1 MRIAFLGTPPF
12 AVPSLEALLQSGEE
26 VVAVLTQPDRPA
38 GRGRHPQPSAV
49 KRAARQAGLPVHQP
63 ERVRDPAVLE
73 LLLPLQLDLIVV
85 VAFGQ
90 ILPQSLLDLPTHGC
104 VNVHASLLPRYRGAA
119 PIPRAIL
126 HGETETGITTI
137 RMDAGIDTGPIFL
150 QRACHILPDDTAG
163 TLAMRLASLGAEVLV
178 ETLRA
183 LKAGALRPQPQDD
196 RRATYAPLLKKEE
209 GWLRWEEPA
218 VALRDRVR
226 AFDPWPGAYTS
237 RQGTLLKIWRAAV
250 VPGAVGTPGNVLRAG
265 KEGILVA
272 TGEGGL
278 LMTEI
283 QLPGGQ
289 RMSASA
295 FLRGHPLQPGE
306 RLGGE

>member
-12 AVPSLEALLQSGEE
+12 AVPSLVALLQRGEE

-49 KRAARQAGLPVHQP
+49 KRAALHAGLPVHQP
-63 ERVRDPAVLE
+63 ERVRDPIVLD
-73 LLLPLQLDLIVV
+73 LLRSLQLDLLVV

-90 ILPQSLLDLPTHGC
+90 ILPQALLDLPRHGC
-104 VNVHASLLPRYRGAA
+104 INVHASLLPRFRGAA

-137 RMDAGIDTGPIFL
+137 QMDVGIDTGPILL

-163 TLAMRLASLGAEVLV
+163 SLAARLAPLGAEVLV

-183 LKAGALRPQPQDD
+183 LKAGTLRPQPQEETK
-196 RRATYAPLLKKEE
+196 AISAPLLKKEE
-209 GWLRWEEPA
+209 GLLRWVEPA
-218 VALRDRVR
+218 VALRNRVR
-226 AFDPWPGAYTS
+226 AFDPWPGSYTAW
-237 RQGTLLKIWRAAV
+237 RREPLKIWRAAV
-250 VPGAVGTPGNVLRAG
+250 VPGAVGTPGEVLRAG

-289 RMSASA
+289 RMSADA
-295 FLRGHPLQPGE
+295 FLRGHALRPGE
-306 RLGGE
+306 RLG